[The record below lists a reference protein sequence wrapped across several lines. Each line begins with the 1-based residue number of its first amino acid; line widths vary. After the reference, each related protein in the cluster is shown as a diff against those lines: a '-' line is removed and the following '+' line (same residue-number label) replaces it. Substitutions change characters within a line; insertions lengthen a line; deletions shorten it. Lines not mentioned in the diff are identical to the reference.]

1 MDMRLGLRRPD
12 VAGETSWDFFAPEGG
27 EDRPLIVF
35 IHGGGWISGDRTMY
49 RDEAPWWVEQG
60 FACACI
66 DYRLAPLYRFP
77 HPIASVQMFFAY
89 ARTDEF
95 AAQAGMKPRQVLA
108 MGNSAGGH
116 LALMSALAP
125 NVLGQDQPAVRCDA
139 AVALCPITDLRSP
152 EADGFDMSVSYIEE
166 LMGGPLPGKDAEL
179 AAASPILY
187 AAEPGAPVLMICGDS
202 DVIVPHEQTLR
213 MHEALPG
220 SRAQVLAG
228 EGHTFSYPGWIKI
241 RQEALAFF
249 QELA

>member
-12 VAGETSWDFFAPEGG
+12 VAGESTWDFFAPEGG

-77 HPIASVQMFFAY
+77 HPIASVQKFFAY
-89 ARTDEF
+89 AQSDEF
-95 AAQAGMKPRQVLA
+95 AAQAGMKPSRVLA

-116 LALMSALAP
+116 LALMAALAP
-125 NVLGQDQPAVRCDA
+125 TVLGQDEIAMRCDA
-139 AVALCPITDLRSP
+139 AAAICPITDLRTP

-166 LMGGPLPGKDAEL
+166 LMGGLLEGKEAEL
-179 AAASPILY
+179 EAASPISY
-187 AAEPGAPVLMICGDS
+187 AHEPGGPVLMICGDN

-213 MHEALPG
+213 MNLALSS
-220 SRAQVLAG
+220 SRAIVLPG
-228 EGHTFSYPGWIKI
+228 EGHTFSYPGWMRI
-241 RQEALAFF
+241 REEALAFF
-249 QELA
+249 REQA